1 MQAVIDV
8 EANGL
13 KPTEIYCVVCRDI
26 DTKEVF
32 QFEAVSK
39 DPTEFLDFASRVST
53 WIGHNIIGFDL
64 PSLRRVLER
73 DASNVGCA
81 FNSDWFS
88 DSRAIDTLVI
98 SRFLNVTIPGGHSL
112 EAWGNRF
119 GIQKSGT
126 DISDWSRYDPSML
139 QRCVS
144 DTAINLRLYE
154 YQLPYIQRDSLR
166 RALRIE
172 HEAAIDC
179 RELSDNGFEFD
190 YDTAVSLKNSLSI
203 RLQEIDKQLVSS
215 FPSSVVLLKE
225 FTPKATLKGT
235 LTQKDFFWIPKEYR
249 HDLSFFKSDTE
260 YSLLS
265 IQPFNP
271 GSLKQI
277 IDRLWDAGWKPTEKT
292 KGHIDFL
299 KERTKDPE
307 KLASY
312 QRYGWKV
319 SDENLLTLP
328 DTAPVAAKRL
338 VERILIASRVSDLEE
353 WLGAAQAVTEGPSTS
368 LGRGST
374 RYRIHGRFNP
384 IGAWTQRMSHNS
396 PNMANIPK
404 EKQPTRTE
412 VDKLSN
418 EINNAMRRLWIV
430 PRGKRLVGT
439 DADGIQMRIFAHY
452 VNDERLIQSLI
463 SGNKKNDTDIHS
475 LNRKALGPVCKSR
488 DDAKT
493 FIYAFLLGAGVS
505 KVSQILG
512 CSIEEA
518 KRATTEFLEFY
529 PGLKDL
535 KQSRIPQD
543 AARGFF
549 YGVDNRPVI
558 CDNTHLMLAGYLQNG
573 EVVVMKYARR
583 IWRDQLIRE
592 NIPHRFVNF
601 VHDEW
606 QTEVP
611 DDDDVARYVGEC
623 QVSAIIQA
631 GLDLN
636 LNCPLNG
643 ETKIGYNWQET
654 H

>member
-1 MQAVIDV
+1 MKVVIDV

-32 QFEAVSK
+32 QFEGVSK
-39 DPTEFLDFASRVST
+39 DPSTFLDFASRVSF
-53 WIGHNIIGFDL
+53 WIGHNLIGFDL
-64 PSLRRVLER
+64 PSLTRVLGS
-73 DASNVGCA
+73 DARKLGIR
-81 FNSDWFS
+81 FDPGWFS
-88 DSRAIDTLVI
+88 DSRAIDTLVV
-98 SRFLNVTIPGGHSL
+98 SRFLNVTISGGHSL

-154 YQLPYIQRDSLR
+154 YQLPYIQRDSLQ

-190 YDTAVSLKNSLSI
+190 YETAVSLKNSLSL
-203 RLQEIDKQLVSS
+203 RLQEIDNQLVSS

-225 FTPKATLKGT
+225 FTPQVTLKGT

-249 HDLSFFKSDTE
+249 NDLSFFKGGEE
-260 YSLLS
+260 YSLYS

-271 GSLKQI
+271 GSLRQI

-299 KERTKDPE
+299 KERTKDPD
-307 KLASY
+307 KAASY

-353 WLGAAQAVTEGPSTS
+353 WLEAAQAVTEGTS
-368 LGRGST
+368 EGLGRGST

-412 VDKLSN
+412 VDVLSN

-430 PRGKRLVGT
+430 PKGKRLVGT

-463 SGNKKNDTDIHS
+463 SGNKKNETDIHS

-493 FIYAFLLGAGVS
+493 FIYAFLLGAGIS

-512 CSIEEA
+512 CSFEEA
-518 KRATTEFLEFY
+518 KRATAEFLEFY

-549 YGVDNRPVI
+549 YGVDDRPVI

-583 IWRDQLIRE
+583 IWRDHLLRE

-631 GLDLN
+631 GIDLK

>member
-1 MQAVIDV
+1 MKVIIDI

-13 KPTEIYCVVCRDI
+13 RPTEIYCAVCRDV
-26 DTKEVF
+26 DTKEL
-32 QFEAVSK
+32 FEFEHISK
-39 DPTEFLDFASRVST
+39 NPKEFLDFASRVSV
-53 WIGHNIIGFDL
+53 WIGHNLLGYDL
-64 PSLRRVLER
+64 PNLRRVLER
-73 DASNVGCA
+73 DAKRCGYLFSRE
-81 FNSDWFS
+81 WFS

-98 SRFLNVTIPGGHSL
+98 SRLLNAALPGGHSL

-119 GIQKSGT
+119 GIQKVGT
-126 DISDWSRYDPSML
+126 DISDWSTYDSSML

-190 YDTAVSLKNSLSI
+190 YNRARSLKDNLET
-203 RLQEIDKQLVSS
+203 RLKEIDNQLVNS
-215 FPSSVVLLKE
+215 FPSTLTVVKE
-225 FTPKATLKGT
+225 FSPSVTLKGT
-235 LTQKDFFWIPKEYR
+235 LTQKDFLWIPKEYR
-249 HDLSFFKSDTE
+249 NDLSFFKGGEE
-260 YSLLS
+260 YSLVRLE
-265 IQPFNP
+265 PFNP
-271 GSLKQI
+271 GSLRQI
-277 IDRLWDAGWKPTEKT
+277 IDRLWDAGWKPTDKT

-299 KERTKDPE
+299 KEKGSDPE
-307 KLASY
+307 KKA
-312 QRYGWKV
+312 QFERYGWKV

-328 DTAPVAAKRL
+328 DTAPAASKRL
-338 VERILIASRVSDLEE
+338 VERILLASRISDLEE
-353 WLGAAQAVTEGPSTS
+353 WIAAAQPVVD
-368 LGRGST
+368 GSSSSSGYYPT

-384 IGAWTQRMSHNS
+384 MGAWTQRMSHSN

-404 EKQPTRTE
+404 EKQPELTE

-418 EINNAMRRLWIV
+418 TINNEMRRLWTV
-430 PRGKRLVGT
+430 PKDKRLIGT

-452 VNDERLIQSLI
+452 VNDARLIESLI
-463 SGNKKNDTDIHS
+463 SGNKKNETDIHS

-488 DDAKT
+488 DSAKT

-505 KVSQILG
+505 KVAQILG

-518 KRATTEFLEFY
+518 RRAIADFLEFY

-535 KQSRIPQD
+535 KQTRIPQD
-543 AARGFF
+543 AKRGFF
-549 YGVDNRPVI
+549 IGLDNRPVI

-573 EVVVMKYARR
+573 EVLVMKYARR
-583 IWRDQLIRE
+583 IWRDRMIAE
-592 NIPHRFVNF
+592 KIPAVFVNF

-611 DDDDVARYVGEC
+611 DDDDIAKYVGEC

-631 GLDLN
+631 GIDLN

>member
-1 MQAVIDV
+1 MKAVIDV

-39 DPTEFLDFASRVST
+39 DPSSFLDFASRVSV
-53 WIGHNIIGFDL
+53 WIGHNVLGYDL
-64 PSLRRVLER
+64 PNLRRVLER
-73 DASNVGCA
+73 DAINRNLP

-98 SRFLNVTIPGGHSL
+98 SRFLNATISGGHSL

-154 YQLPYIQRDSLR
+154 YQLPYIQRDTLQG
-166 RALRIE
+166 ALRIE

-190 YDTAVSLKNSLSI
+190 FETASSLKNSLSI

-225 FTPKATLKGT
+225 FTPQVTLKGT

-249 HDLSFFKSDTE
+249 NDLSFFKGGEE

-299 KERTKDPE
+299 KERTKDEE
-307 KLASY
+307 KKASY

-353 WLGAAQAVTEGPSTS
+353 WLGAAQSVAEGPSELS
-368 LGRGST
+368 GRGST

-412 VDKLSN
+412 VDVLSN

-430 PRGKRLVGT
+430 PKGKRLVGT

-463 SGNKKNDTDIHS
+463 SGNKKNETDIHS
-475 LNRKALGPVCKSR
+475 LNRQALGPVCKSR

-493 FIYAFLLGAGVS
+493 FIYAFLLGAGIS

-512 CSIEEA
+512 CSFEEA
-518 KRATTEFLEFY
+518 KRATVEFLEFY

-543 AARGFF
+543 ASRGFF

-583 IWRDQLIRE
+583 IWRDRLLRE

-631 GLDLN
+631 GLDLK